1 MYLHIPAEEKEKIDS
16 GQLGLWSKTSKMLK
30 SGIVCSLFR
39 PDSSSQYKHSTKT
52 TDSDHCHR
60 LEAIECP
67 SPSPNLLLL
76 KQHWN
81 HSSFDFPTIQS
92 TTPLA
97 SLFYHVIIIII
108 ISALPFI
115 LKNNTT
121 WRVRQA
127 LVFHPK
133 VHAFWGERT
142 EESHGVQDHKEAG
155 SRWYSSLDMMWMMSS
170 GQQQYQY
177 LLAIKD
183 LKSGLASEKGSMLL
197 CSGQGRDVVSH
208 HLSLF
213 HQN

>member
-1 MYLHIPAEEKEKIDS
+1 MNETQLRFFWNPCLDSWHTVLVDKIAKNKMYLHIPAEEKEKADS

-60 LEAIECP
+60 LEAIRRP

-108 ISALPFI
+108 SALPFI

-133 VHAFWGERT
+133 VHAFWGRGQKKATVSRT
-142 EESHGVQDHKEAG
+142 TKKQEVDDIAALIWCEWCPLG
-155 SRWYSSLDMMWMMSS
+155 SSNTNIY
-170 GQQQYQY
+170 
-177 LLAIKD
+177 
-183 LKSGLASEKGSMLL
+183 
-197 CSGQGRDVVSH
+197 
-208 HLSLF
+208 
-213 HQN
+213 